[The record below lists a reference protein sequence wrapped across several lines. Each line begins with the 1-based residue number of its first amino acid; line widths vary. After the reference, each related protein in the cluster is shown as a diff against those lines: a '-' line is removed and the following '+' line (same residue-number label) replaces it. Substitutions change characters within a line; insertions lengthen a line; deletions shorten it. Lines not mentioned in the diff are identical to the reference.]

1 MIDPNLFIEFLI
13 EKGINFYSGVPDSLL
28 KELSFCFDEKID
40 SKNHKITA
48 NEGSAIALAAGHYL
62 ATGKT
67 PLVYFQNSGLGNAI
81 NPLLSLCDS
90 TVYKIPMII
99 LIGWRGEPGIIDEP
113 QHIKQGAIQEK
124 LLNTLEIPYEIID
137 NELKNYTLISNLISK
152 SKNEVRPVAL
162 LVKKNT
168 FSKFKTKKVTSD
180 TSELMIREKVLE
192 QILNSE
198 IKNEIFITTTGKT
211 SREFYEL
218 RKNNSEVVNKDFLTI
233 GSMGHCSQIA
243 LGISLFNKNDV
254 YCIDGDGSVIMHMGS
269 LAINGTSNSKNF
281 KHIILNNGSHE
292 SVGGQPTVGKKI
304 NFSKIAKNCG
314 YKKVK
319 KISTYTELKNSIK
332 WLNSN
337 EGPLLLEILIKNGS
351 RENLGRPKES
361 PYENK
366 LNFMKKIKNE

>member
-1 MIDPNLFIEFLI
+1 MIDPNLFLEFLI
-13 EKGINFYSGVPDSLL
+13 EKEINFYSGVPDSLL
-28 KELSFCFDEKID
+28 KELSFCFDEKIG
-40 SKNHKITA
+40 SENHKITA

-67 PLVYFQNSGLGNAI
+67 PLIYFQNSGLGNAI
-81 NPLLSLCDS
+81 NPLLSLCDT
-90 TVYKIPMII
+90 TVYRIPMII
-99 LIGWRGEPGIIDEP
+99 LIGWRGEPGIFDEP

-137 NELKNYTLISNLISK
+137 NELKNYTLISDLISK

-168 FSKFKTKKVTSD
+168 FSKFKTHKASTNISK
-180 TSELMIREKVLE
+180 LMIREKVLTE
-192 QILNSE
+192 ILNSE

-269 LAINGTSNSKNF
+269 LAINGTSDSKNF

-314 YKKVK
+314 YRKVK
-319 KISTYTELKNSIK
+319 KISSHTELKNSIK

>member
-28 KELSFCFDEKID
+28 KELSFCFDGKID

-168 FSKFKTKKVTSD
+168 FSKFKTKKVTFD
-180 TSELMIREKVLE
+180 TSKLMIREKVLAE
-192 QILNSE
+192 ILNSE

>member
-1 MIDPNLFIEFLI
+1 MIDPNLFIEFLLKK
-13 EKGINFYSGVPDSLL
+13 EINFYSGVPDSLL
-28 KELSFCFDEKID
+28 KELCFCIDKKID
-40 SKNHKITA
+40 SKNHKIAA
-48 NEGSAIALAAGHYL
+48 NEGGAIALAAGHYL
-62 ATGKT
+62 STGNT

-81 NPLLSLCDS
+81 NPLLSLCDPS
-90 TVYKIPMII
+90 VYKIPMLI
-99 LIGWRGEPGIIDEP
+99 LIGWRGDPRISDEP

-137 NELKNYTLISNLISK
+137 NELKNYTKISKLIIK

-162 LVKKNT
+162 LVRKNT
-168 FSKFKTKKVTSD
+168 FSKFKTKKVTSN
-180 TSELMIREKVLE
+180 TSNSMIREKVLAE
-192 QILNSE
+192 ILNSE

-218 RKNNSEVVNKDFLTI
+218 RKKNNGVVNKDFLTI

-304 NFSKIAKNCG
+304 NFTKIAKNCG

-319 KISTYTELKNSIK
+319 KISTYIELKNSIK
-332 WLNSN
+332 WLKSN

-351 RENLGRPKES
+351 RETLGRPKES

-366 LNFMKKIKNE
+366 IDFMKTLKNE

>member
-13 EKGINFYSGVPDSLL
+13 KKEINFYSGIPDSLL
-28 KELSFCFDEKID
+28 KELCFCIDEKIV
-40 SKNHKITA
+40 SENHKITA
-48 NEGSAIALAAGHYL
+48 NEGSAIALAAGYYL

-81 NPLLSLCDS
+81 NPLLSLCDPS
-90 TVYKIPMII
+90 VYKIPMII
-99 LIGWRGEPGIIDEP
+99 LIGWRGEPGVIDEP

-124 LLNTLEIPYEIID
+124 LLNTLKIPYEIID

-152 SKNEVRPVAL
+152 SKNEVRPVAI

-168 FSKFKTKKVTSD
+168 FSKFKTKKVTCD
-180 TSELMIREKVLE
+180 TSKLMIREKVLAE
-192 QILNSE
+192 ILNSE

-319 KISTYTELKNSIK
+319 KISNYTDLKSSIK

-351 RENLGRPKES
+351 RENLGRPRES

-366 LNFMKKIKNE
+366 LNFMKKLKNE